1 MNITSTQ
8 LNANTPEPE
17 KHKRRK
23 WLILLLLLFVFMMIT
38 TGMVGFILGRSSRFS
53 DGLNG
58 KAIDTIHIAE
68 PEDKVKIH
76 LAGKILYSD
85 GTPYVNGNVQLHS
98 EPKQTATDEK
108 GAFIFKNADVGSHT
122 LSIIDDKGTVLAE
135 RKLNINPQETAE
147 DAKIKLLDSD
157 EYEVA
162 IAVNIKYLEVQVEIN
177 KEDGKLYINP
187 DKVTYLTEDGIVVSP
202 TGKADIKNGVVVTP
216 VGNVITTDGT
226 IICGSGENDN
236 RKVIIPSGD
245 LKEKDDGSIVT
256 ADGTQVRPDGTVVNN
271 NTVIDTEG
279 VSVTEDG
286 KVKQPGD
293 GGYQI
298 VKQKEDVKQVPL
310 GKDTESLI
318 NNIGNQN
325 PDTTVQPEGNISE
338 NNNPDTNPRKP
349 ASPEDNTSDH
359 TPGTGTSENGSP
371 GTNVPDDNASGINPP
386 ETQTPGTDTPG
397 TNTPGTN
404 TPGTNTPGTDIP
416 NDPTDNGLTAEK
428 GTSAD
433 KMALWEQNTTI
444 DLFYNRTA
452 GTEDK
457 NLIAPGSKGYYL
469 FRLSNDNHFPISFHL
484 GISENDLHLPL
495 EFAIADGKGSLL
507 TSWAAANG
515 NKEISTE
522 KLDLEKRGRQLY
534 QIKWRWPYENG
545 EAQDKQDTRAAESE
559 DRTYTVNLV
568 IRAEQQ

>member
-17 KHKRRK
+17 KHKRRR

-108 GAFIFKNADVGSHT
+108 GTFIFKNADVGSHT
-122 LSIIDDKGTVLAE
+122 LSIIDHKGTVLAE
-135 RKLNINPQETAE
+135 RKLNINPQKTAE

-157 EYEVA
+157 EYEVV

-245 LKEKDDGSIVT
+245 LTEEEDGSIVT

-286 KVKQPGD
+286 RVKQPGD

-298 VKQKEDVKQVPL
+298 VKQKENVEQVPL

-318 NNIGNQN
+318 NNTENQN

-338 NNNPDTNPRKP
+338 NNNPNTNTQKP
-349 ASPEDNTSDH
+349 ASPEDNTSNH
-359 TPGTGTSENGSP
+359 SPGTGKGTSQDDSSGS
-371 GTNVPDDNASGINPP
+371 NAPDDNASGTNPP
-386 ETQTPGTDTPG
+386 ETHTPGTDTPGSNTPGTDTPG
-397 TNTPGTN
+397 T
-404 TPGTNTPGTDIP
+404 DIP
-416 NDPTDNGLTAEK
+416 NNSADNGLTAEK

-433 KMALWEQNTTI
+433 KMTLWEQNTTI

-469 FRLSNDNHFPISFHL
+469 FRLSNDNHFPISFRL
-484 GISENDLHLPL
+484 RISENILHLPL
-495 EFAIADGKGSLL
+495 EFAIADGKGNLL
-507 TSWAAANG
+507 TSWTAANG

-522 KLDLEKRGRQLY
+522 KLDLEKRGKQIY
-534 QIKWRWPYENG
+534 QIKWRWPYETS
-545 EAQDKQDTRAAESE
+545 EAQDKRDTRAAESE
-559 DRTYTVNLV
+559 NRTYTVNLV